1 MLSRARDSRGA
12 RENGK
17 TGAVDGQAPR
27 KHRYVAITSRV
38 WVYDVLN
45 ARTSEKNGAPP
56 TIEAAAGSVTVCAE
70 RAAAGS
76 SSHNPL
82 HARRMADPLNLSTS
96 GRRDGHV
103 RAPIDSERR
112 LGTLS
117 LGLPWRQLSAAGKEV
132 YREYDVL
139 LRSPMSRTTR
149 GQVAPRREAGGKAV
163 AAPDVSS
170 EKRIRLAVAV
180 QPTLFCEVLAGHLDH
195 EQDLQVV
202 GKPSTEDE
210 IVRLLKAESLQVL
223 VFDYEGMGPNSERTI
238 FRLHR
243 LAPATRILVL
253 ATRSSQET
261 VVRVLR
267 VGASGLVGKQLD
279 AATVLRA
286 IHTLANGELWANRR
300 ATADFVEQLADSA
313 GRVPLADGQLTDRE
327 WEILAGVGQGLRNK
341 DIARRLSISEKTV
354 KSHLNNV
361 FRKLRVDNRFA
372 AGMYALKHD
381 QPKA

>member
-1 MLSRARDSRGA
+1 M
-12 RENGK
+12 
-17 TGAVDGQAPR
+17 
-27 KHRYVAITSRV
+27 
-38 WVYDVLN
+38 
-45 ARTSEKNGAPP
+45 
-56 TIEAAAGSVTVCAE
+56 
-70 RAAAGS
+70 
-76 SSHNPL
+76 
-82 HARRMADPLNLSTS
+82 
-96 GRRDGHV
+96 
-103 RAPIDSERR
+103 
-112 LGTLS
+112 
-117 LGLPWRQLSAAGKEV
+117 
-132 YREYDVL
+132 
-139 LRSPMSRTTR
+139 
-149 GQVAPRREAGGKAV
+149 

-286 IHTLANGELWANRR
+286 IHALANGELWANRR